1 MRNCTDEN
9 LIKGYKQKRDDCT
22 TVLSECR
29 KNLKIS
35 NYILEDTPRVKEV
48 IKIEK
53 QMTEL
58 QQTDINRVKKRD
70 KNLQ

>member
-1 MRNCTDEN
+1 MKNCTDEN
-9 LIKGYKQKRDDCT
+9 FIREYKQKRDNCT
-22 TVLSECR
+22 TVLYEYG
-29 KNLKIS
+29 KKLKIAH
-35 NYILEDTPRVKEV
+35 YILDDTPRAKEV

-53 QMTEL
+53 QMTEI